1 MVAHKRGGKL
11 LSQDNC
17 GLKKDNQVRK
27 FDAACESRR
36 TRPANDAL
44 RAVLRENGFL
54 RGVMSSLVALQT
66 SSI

>member
-54 RGVMSSLVALQT
+54 RGVM
-66 SSI
+66 